1 MEWRGVTYA
10 FLKNPLLSGG
20 HLKLKKKKREMTAV
34 KEVLMTSLFLSFN
47 FYAKEKIMILK
58 AQTAVL
64 FVHAQHTKKELVTDS
79 GG

>member
-1 MEWRGVTYA
+1 
-10 FLKNPLLSGG
+10 
-20 HLKLKKKKREMTAV
+20 MTAV

>member
-1 MEWRGVTYA
+1 MAWCNLCIPQKSPFKWWTFEI
-10 FLKNPLLSGG
+10 
-20 HLKLKKKKREMTAV
+20 KKKKREMTAV

-64 FVHAQHTKKELVTDS
+64 FVHAQHTKKQLVTDS

>member
-1 MEWRGVTYA
+1 MAWC
-10 FLKNPLLSGG
+10 
-20 HLKLKKKKREMTAV
+20 KLCIPQKSPFKWWTFEINKKKKREMTAV